1 MEEWG
6 AKRKMN
12 SVSTFFPYILCCVR
26 IFHTLQMGPMGQPY
40 LIRGLGVVN
49 NVVCWNHLTGDTIKT
64 SLLPKQ
70 KKKKVKYLCSTAISL
85 IIHI

>member
-12 SVSTFFPYILCCVR
+12 LVNTFFLYILCCV
-26 IFHTLQMGPMGQPY
+26 IFFHTVQMGPMGQPY

-49 NVVCWNHLTGDTIKT
+49 NVVCWNHLAGVTIKT
-64 SLLPKQ
+64 SLLPKEI
-70 KKKKVKYLCSTAISL
+70 KIESICVALPL
-85 IIHI
+85 I